1 MPLDNMLGHL
11 LSTIEPQRLIA
22 LSGASRGQPSAQ
34 KRNRS
39 QTWQVRKMEMGYLHI
54 DSSELRLESGKQPL
68 IVAID
73 RVTKFTY
80 VAFSTPRQNREHSI
94 GDQSSALKV
103 GFWSTYEGFRSSARS
118 VALLMVAKR

>member
-1 MPLDNMLGHL
+1 MRHGVNQAPK
-11 LSTIEPQRLIA
+11 
-22 LSGASRGQPSAQ
+22 SGTAAKRG
-34 KRNRS
+34 KFE
-39 QTWQVRKMEMGYLHI
+39 KMEMGYLHI